1 MSWLDAVP
9 AVLLSAVWL
18 FVPGLFITY
27 ALGLRSFAA
36 WGLAPVMTVAL
47 AATTAVVAQKV
58 GVRWSIGLI
67 VIVSLVIAVL
77 VGVVSLALRRK
88 APPMPADPRRVTLAA
103 AIGLVP
109 ALILGAI
116 SLVRGIIR
124 PDALS
129 QTYDAVLH
137 YNAVAAILDT
147 GRASSLTMGN
157 LDVPGDP
164 NTFYPG
170 AWHDLTSL
178 VALSGGFSI
187 PLSVNMISWVIGV
200 VVWPVGC
207 MLLVRQ
213 VIGRSAVGLAI
224 TGVVSVAFSAFPWGL
239 LSFGVLWPNLLG
251 LAITPAILALV
262 ISITGLAREDPIG
275 KGRAWLMLPV
285 ALVAAG
291 FAHPNSIFGVIAL
304 SIFPVF
310 ISVGSRALRLRAE
323 GKTWE
328 GVTEFVV
335 ALVVF
340 LAFWRWA
347 SVTPVF
353 AGVRQFFWAPF
364 ATPAQAVG
372 EVLFQSN
379 NRYNALWFLALVTL
393 GGLLLC
399 RRNAPL
405 RWVAGGFAVSGFL
418 YVMAAAF
425 NRPDTQKFTGF
436 WYNDSHR
443 LAAML
448 PVTAVP
454 LAVASLMYL
463 GTRVAAFSEERGWL
477 TPARDPHAETA
488 LDGTLTGTL
497 DAAPR
502 SAWLA
507 LRGRS
512 FAVSTLVVTV
522 LLGLLTG
529 GFYVNKHAAVL
540 NLAYVIPSS
549 QPSLEL
555 VNPDTEKFFEQ
566 IKKDIPP
573 DEMVANNPWDGS
585 ALLWALAD
593 RRVLF
598 PHLGIS
604 IPPDAKYLAQH
615 LDDALTDPQ
624 VCQIAN
630 KLHVGYLYIGDNTF
644 WPWDKRTKTYPGFA
658 DPGSS
663 KAFQL
668 IASSGPELK
677 LYQLTACTKG
687 T

>member
-18 FVPGLFITY
+18 FMPGLLITY
-27 ALGLRSFAA
+27 AFGLRSFGA
-36 WGLAPVMTVAL
+36 WGMAPVLTVAL
-47 AATTAVVAQKV
+47 AAVTAVVAQKA
-58 GVRWSIGLI
+58 GIRWSVGL
-67 VIVSLVIAVL
+67 VAVVSLVIAVL
-77 VGVVSLALRRK
+77 VGVVAFLLRHK
-88 APPMPADPRRVTLAA
+88 APAVRADPRRVTLAA
-103 AIGLVP
+103 AVGLVP
-109 ALILGAI
+109 AVILGAI
-116 SLVRGIIR
+116 SLAKGIVR

-137 YNAVAAILDT
+137 YNAVASILDT

-164 NTFYPG
+164 SIFYPG

-178 VALSGGFSI
+178 VAMSGGFSI
-187 PLSVNMISWVIGV
+187 PLSVNMISAVIGI

-224 TGVVSVAFSAFPWGL
+224 TGVVSVSFSAFPWGL

-251 LAITPAILALV
+251 MAITPAVLALV
-262 ISITGLAREDPIG
+262 ISITGMAREDAIG
-275 KGRAWLMLPV
+275 RGRAWLMLPV
-285 ALVAAG
+285 ALVGAG
-291 FAHPNSIFGVIAL
+291 FAHPNVIFSVIAL
-304 SIFPVF
+304 AIFPVF
-310 ISVGSRALRLRAE
+310 IALVTRALRLRAD
-323 GKTWE
+323 GRMWR
-328 GVTEFVV
+328 GVTEVVV

-340 LAFWRWA
+340 LGFWRWA
-347 SVTPVF
+347 SVTSVF
-353 AGVRQFFWAPF
+353 AGVRKFFWAPV
-364 ATPAQAVG
+364 ATPAEAVG
-372 EVLFQSN
+372 EVLFQST
-379 NRYNALWFLALVTL
+379 NRYSALWILGLVTL
-393 GGLLLC
+393 GGVLLC
-399 RRNAPL
+399 RRNATL
-405 RWVAGGFAVSGFL
+405 RWVVGGFVVTAFL
-418 YVMAAAF
+418 YVIAAAF
-425 NRPDTQKFTGF
+425 NRPDTAKFTGY

-448 PVTAVP
+448 PITAVP
-454 LAVASLMYL
+454 LTVAALMYL
-463 GTRVAAFSEERGWL
+463 GTRLATYSEQRGWL
-477 TPARDPHAETA
+477 NPAGNPRAGEA
-488 LDGTLTGTL
+488 LTGAL

-512 FAVSTLVVTV
+512 FAVSTLVVTL
-522 LLGLLTG
+522 LLGLLSG
-529 GFYVNKHAAVL
+529 GFYAGKHADVL
-540 NLAYVIPSS
+540 AIAYDIPAS

-555 VNPDTEKFFEQ
+555 VNPDTQAFFEQ
-566 IKKDIPP
+566 IKKIIPP

-598 PHLGIS
+598 PHLGITV
-604 IPPDAKYLAQH
+604 PPDEQYLAAH
-615 LDDALTDPQ
+615 LDDALFDPK

-630 KLHVGYLYIGDNTF
+630 KLHVGYLFVGDNTF
-644 WPWDKRTKTYPGFA
+644 WPWDPRTKTFPGFT
-658 DPGSS
+658 DPSGS

-668 IASSGPELK
+668 VASSGLQLK